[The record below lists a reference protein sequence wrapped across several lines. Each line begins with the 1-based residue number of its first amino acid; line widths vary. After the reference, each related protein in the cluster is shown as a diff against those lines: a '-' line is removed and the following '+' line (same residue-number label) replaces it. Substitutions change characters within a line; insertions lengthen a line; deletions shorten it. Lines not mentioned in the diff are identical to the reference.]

1 MALPKSRSL
10 WHRARSRGTAA
21 RTSAPKKLAG
31 KRIRLC
37 IETGGDSHNMQIT
50 LETKPFAAIE
60 AEALVTYVF
69 DDTEGPQ
76 GRAAELDKLTGG
88 LLASLNKTGEMS
100 GKSLETTLIHSP
112 AGLKAARLLL
122 VGAGK
127 RDQFNSATLRKL
139 AGVALRYLKSRSV
152 HTIAFTVREGHA
164 TEENAQAIVEG
175 ALTADFETDKYKT
188 EKKKDKSIS
197 AFAIAGYTD
206 AEKSVA
212 EKGIARGRIIG
223 EAQNFARDLV
233 NEPSNKLTPQI
244 LAEKAQAMAKEAG
257 LAIDVLD
264 EKKIAELKMGALLSV
279 AQGSVEPPRMIVIT
293 YTPAKPKPGS
303 PVIGLVGKAVTFD
316 TGGISIKPAD
326 GMEKMK
332 YDMAGGATMLGIM
345 RALAALKPHVKVI
358 CVVPATENMPGGKAQ
373 KPGDIQTAMSG
384 KTIEVLNTDA
394 EGRLIL
400 ADGVHYAKQ
409 LGATHLVDAAT
420 LTGAIVVA
428 LANINVGVFGGS
440 DQSWTDKLLASAK
453 AVGEKM
459 WQMPMDDEYREFIKG
474 SFADIQ
480 NIGSGKGGGS
490 ITGAWFIREFAG
502 DTPWIHLDIAGTAWN
517 DDAKPWLAKGPTGVA
532 LRTLVNLAMSY

>member
-1 MALPKSRSL
+1 MK
-10 WHRARSRGTAA
+10 
-21 RTSAPKKLAG
+21 
-31 KRIRLC
+31 
-37 IETGGDSHNMQIT
+37 IT
-50 LETKPFAAIE
+50 LEQKPLAGIE
-60 AEALVTYVF
+60 TEALVTYVF
-69 DDTEGPQ
+69 DDNEGPQ
-76 GRAAELDKLTGG
+76 GRAAELDQAGGG
-88 LLASLNKTGEMS
+88 LLGRLNKSGELT
-100 GKSLETTLIHSP
+100 GKSLETTLIHAP

-122 VGAGK
+122 IGAGK
-127 RDQFNSATLRKL
+127 REQFNAAVLRKI
-139 AGVALRYLKSRSV
+139 AGVASRYLKARAV
-152 HTIAFTVREGHA
+152 HNFVFAVRENGA
-164 TEENAQAIVEG
+164 TQENAQAITEG
-175 ALTADFETDKYKT
+175 LVTADFETDKYKS
-188 EKKKDKSIS
+188 EKKKDKFID
-197 AFAIAGYTD
+197 AVAIAGFGD
-206 AEKSVA
+206 AEKAVG
-212 EKGIARGRIIG
+212 EKGIARGLIIA
-223 EAQNFARDLV
+223 EAQNFTRDLV
-233 NEPSNKLTPQI
+233 NEPSNKLTPKI

-257 LAIDVLD
+257 LAVEILD
-264 EKKIAELKMGALLSV
+264 EKKIADLKMGALLSV

-293 YTPAKPKPGS
+293 YTPANVKAGA
-303 PVIGLVGKAVTFD
+303 PVVGLVGKAVTFD

-332 YDMAGGATMLGIM
+332 YDMAGGATMIGIM
-345 RALAALKPHVKVI
+345 RALAALKPNVKVI

-428 LANINVGVFGGS
+428 LANVNVGVFGS
-440 DQSWTDKLLASAK
+440 DQAWTDKLLASAK
-453 AVGEKM
+453 EAGEKM
-459 WQMPMDDEYREFIKG
+459 WQLPMDDEYREFIKG

-517 DDAKPWLAKGPTGVA
+517 DDAKPWLAKGPTGVG
-532 LRTLVNLAMSY
+532 LRTLVQLISSL

>member
-1 MALPKSRSL
+1 
-10 WHRARSRGTAA
+10 
-21 RTSAPKKLAG
+21 
-31 KRIRLC
+31 
-37 IETGGDSHNMQIT
+37 MQIT
-50 LETKPFAAIE
+50 LDAKPFDALE
-60 AEALVTYVF
+60 TEALVTYIF
-69 DDTEGPQ
+69 EDGDTSQ
-76 GRAAELDKLTGG
+76 GRIAELDKRTGG
-88 LLASLNKTGEMS
+88 LLGRLIKGGEAT
-100 GKSLETTLIHSP
+100 GKSLETTLVHAP

-122 VGAGK
+122 IGAGK
-127 RDQFNSATLRKL
+127 RDQFSAATLRKV

-152 HTIAFTVREGHA
+152 HNFVFGVREGD
-164 TEENAQAIVEG
+164 TSEEKAQAITEG
-175 ALTADFETDKYKT
+175 AIAADFETDKYKT
-188 EKKKDKSIS
+188 EKKNNKHIESLRIG
-197 AFAIAGYTD
+197 GYSEEERATG
-206 AEKSVA
+206 

-257 LAIDVLD
+257 LQVEILD
-264 EKKIAELKMGALLSV
+264 EKKIADLKMGALLSV

-293 YTPAKPKPGS
+293 YAPANPKPGA
-303 PVIGLVGKAVTFD
+303 PVVGLVGKAVTFD
-316 TGGISIKPAD
+316 TGGISIKPSD

-332 YDMAGGATMLGIM
+332 YDMAGGATMLAIM
-345 RALAALKPHVKVI
+345 RALAALKPNVKVI
-358 CVVPATENMPGGKAQ
+358 CVVPSTENMPGGRAQ

-400 ADGVHYAKQ
+400 ADGVHYAKL
-409 LGATHLVDAAT
+409 LGATHLIDAAT

-428 LANINVGVFGGS
+428 LANVNVGVFGS
-440 DQSWTDKLLASAK
+440 DQAWTDKLLASAK
-453 AVGEKM
+453 ASGEKM

-517 DDAKPWLAKGPTGVA
+517 DDAKSWLAKGPTGVA
-532 LRTLVNLAMSY
+532 LRTLVHLVMSL

>member
-1 MALPKSRSL
+1 
-10 WHRARSRGTAA
+10 
-21 RTSAPKKLAG
+21 
-31 KRIRLC
+31 
-37 IETGGDSHNMQIT
+37 MQIT
-50 LETKPFAAIE
+50 LETKPYAALE
-60 AEALVTYVF
+60 TGALVSYVF
-69 DDTEGPQ
+69 EDADPIQ
-76 GRAAELDKLTGG
+76 GTLAEINKSVNNLLSKLSAGAEFTGKP
-88 LLASLNKTGEMS
+88 LEM
-100 GKSLETTLIHSP
+100 TLIHAP

-127 RDQFNSATLRKL
+127 RDKFDVATLRKI
-139 AGVALRYLKSRSV
+139 AGAALRYLKSRS
-152 HTIAFTVREGHA
+152 IKQLAFLVRENDLNGDS
-164 TEENAQAIVEG
+164 AQAIAEG
-175 ALTADFETDKYKT
+175 VITADFETDKYKSD
-188 EKKKDKSIS
+188 KKNDKCIDSVVIAGYSDKDKSDG
-197 AFAIAGYTD
+197 A
-206 AEKSVA
+206 
-212 EKGIARGRIIG
+212 KGLTRGRIIA

-233 NEPSNKLTPQI
+233 NEPSNKLTPRI
-244 LAEKAQAMAKEAG
+244 LAEKAEAMAKESG
-257 LAIDVLD
+257 LAVDILD
-264 EKKIAELKMGALLSV
+264 EKRIADLKMGALLSV
-279 AQGSVEPPRMIVIT
+279 AQGGPEPPRMIVVT
-293 YTPAKPKPGS
+293 YTPANPKPGA

-316 TGGISIKPAD
+316 TGGISIKPAE

-332 YDMAGGATMLGIM
+332 YDMAGGATMLGVM
-345 RALAALKPHVKVI
+345 RALAELKPNVKVI
-358 CVVPATENMPGGKAQ
+358 CVVPSTENMPGGRAQ

-502 DTPWIHLDIAGTAWN
+502 DTAWIHLDIAGTAWN
-517 DDAKPWLAKGPTGVA
+517 DDAKPWLAKGPTGIA